1 MAGVFTPIEKDYERL
16 GDTGR
21 VLVAGL
27 GDSLTAGWMVRR
39 GFFDLC
45 VDALAPRRPE
55 LVISRFNAGVPGD
68 TAPGGLWRV
77 ASVLAERPKIVS
89 IQFGLN
95 DAYSGVPLESYDA
108 AIRRI
113 VDAVCGAGAQP
124 ILVTSPP
131 TDLPDGPEE
140 MEPYYDALREL
151 SEESAFPLADID
163 AAWRE
168 LPSSEASSLY
178 LDDGV
183 HPTDEGHAFMAD
195 VLLATIA
202 ALL

>member
-16 GDTGR
+16 GEIGR
-21 VLVAGL
+21 VVIAGL

-39 GFFDLC
+39 GFFDLA
-45 VDALAPRRPE
+45 VDALLPLRPE
-55 LVISRFNAGVPGD
+55 LTITRFNAGVPGD

-77 ASVLAERPKIVS
+77 ASVLAERSKIVT

-95 DAYSGVPLESYDA
+95 DCYSGVSPDQFDG

-113 VDAVCGAGAQP
+113 ADAVAAARALP

-151 SEESAFPLADID
+151 AEERSFPLADID

-183 HPTDEGHAFMAD
+183 HPSDEGHAFMAD
-195 VLLATIA
+195 VLLAAIA
-202 ALL
+202 PLV